1 MADSP
6 YIIEVTAENFS
17 QVVIEGSHRQ
27 PVLVDFWADWCAPC
41 RSLMPVL
48 AKLADEY
55 QGKFVL
61 AKVNSDD
68 NQQLAQQY
76 GVRSLPTVKL
86 FKQGGPIDEFMGA
99 LPENQVREFLERH
112 IERESDRILAEAH
125 AAGLAGDND
134 KALELLQQ
142 ANEVDPGQSPI
153 IAALARKLMETG
165 DNEKAEQL
173 LLGLPAADR
182 DSPEIA
188 AMLAQLEFAREG
200 NNETPLETL
209 ETQLASSP
217 DDLELRYQLALK
229 LLAENRYEPAMAHL
243 LTIMQ
248 KDRSFRNDAARKT
261 LLKVFDMLGE
271 DPLVAT
277 WRRKMFNYLY

>member
-17 QVVIEGSHRQ
+17 QIVVEGSHRQ

-41 RSLMPVL
+41 RALMPVL

-55 QGKFVL
+55 QGKFIL
-61 AKVNSDD
+61 AKVNSDE

-86 FKQGGPIDEFMGA
+86 FKQGSAIDEFMGA
-99 LPENQVREFLERH
+99 LPESQVREFLERH
-112 IERESDRILAEAH
+112 IERESDKLLADAH
-125 AAGLAGDND
+125 AAELAGEND
-134 KALELLQQ
+134 KALELLRQ
-142 ANEVDPGQSPI
+142 ANDIDPGQPQI
-153 IAALARKLMETG
+153 IAALAGKLMGAG

-173 LLGLPAADR
+173 LLSLPAADR

-188 AMLAQLEFAREG
+188 ATLAQLEFAREG
-200 NNETPLETL
+200 SNDTPLETL
-209 ETQLASSP
+209 ETQLAASP
-217 DDLELRYQLALK
+217 DDLELRYQLAMK
-229 LLAENRYEPAMAHL
+229 LLAEKQYEPAMEHL
-243 LTIMQ
+243 LTIMR
-248 KDRSFRNDAARKT
+248 KDRSFRDDVARKT
-261 LLKVFDMLGE
+261 LLKVFDMLGD

-277 WRRKMFNYLY
+277 WRRKMFNFLY